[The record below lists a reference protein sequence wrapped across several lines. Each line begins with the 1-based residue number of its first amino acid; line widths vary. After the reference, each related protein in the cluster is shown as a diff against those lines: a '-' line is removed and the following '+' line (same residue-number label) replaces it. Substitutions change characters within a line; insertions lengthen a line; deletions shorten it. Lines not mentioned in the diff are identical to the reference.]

1 MSPALILYVIAFVC
15 FLGGVLDH
23 PRVSG
28 VRCICAG
35 VGAGYTGAGY
45 QHTVDERK

>member
-1 MSPALILYVIAFVC
+1 MSPVLLLYIIAFVC

-28 VRCICAG
+28 VRCIALG
-35 VGAGYTGAGY
+35 LALVALAQLIGT
-45 QHTVDERK
+45 R

>member
-1 MSPALILYVIAFVC
+1 MVVNAQLILYVIAFVC

-28 VRCICAG
+28 VRCIALG
-35 VGAGYTGAGY
+35 LALLVIAQITG
-45 QHTVDERK
+45 TR